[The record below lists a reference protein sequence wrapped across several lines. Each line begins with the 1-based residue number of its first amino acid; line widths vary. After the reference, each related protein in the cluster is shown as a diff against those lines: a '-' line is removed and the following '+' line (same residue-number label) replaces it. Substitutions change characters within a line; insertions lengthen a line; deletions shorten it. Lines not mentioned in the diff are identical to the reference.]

1 MSATDQI
8 RDRLREQPLP
18 GEADAAARSWPVVE
32 AALAERGPAA
42 GGRSPRRAALRL
54 ALVAALLAAG
64 LAVALSPAGAAVGD
78 WIGDRF
84 TAHDARSAPAFAALP
99 TGGSVLAIS
108 RSGAYAIRPDGSSR
122 RLGGFSRPGGRRTGC
137 TWSAP
142 RAAGSWPWTRREP

>member
-1 MSATDQI
+1 MSATAV
-8 RDRLREQPLP
+8 RDRLRDQPLP
-18 GEADAAARSWPVVE
+18 GEAEAAARSWPVVE

-42 GGRSPRRAALRL
+42 GRGRLAGRPLRL

-99 TGGSVLAIS
+99 PGRLRARDLAQ
-108 RSGAYAIRPDGSSR
+108 R
-122 RLGGFSRPGGRRTGC
+122 RLLPSGRTAARAGLEGSSRPGGRRTGC
-137 TWSAP
+137 TS
-142 RAAGSWPWTRREP
+142 